1 MEVRAPY
8 PHSIEYCTN
17 SLPCRTLHALHG
29 STEFR
34 PHSGLCHST
43 TNMVGEF
50 WLKARFFLSST
61 GQVRHFN
68 PFLKNIG
75 IALLLKKIENQ
86 RFDALPLF

>member
-29 STEFR
+29 STEIR
-34 PHSGLCHST
+34 PQSVLCHST
-43 TNMVGEF
+43 TNMLGEF
-50 WLKARFFLSST
+50 GLKARFFYP